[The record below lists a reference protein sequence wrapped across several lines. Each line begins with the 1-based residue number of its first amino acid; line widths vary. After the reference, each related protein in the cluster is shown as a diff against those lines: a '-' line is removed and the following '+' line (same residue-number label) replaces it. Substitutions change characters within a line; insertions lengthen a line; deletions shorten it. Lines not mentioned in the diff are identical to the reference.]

1 MEAGALTQERIVM
14 GSAAVIFVLLVVLAV
29 LAIECRM
36 TVSKLRHERTAH
48 DRSYALIAAEAN
60 AYRDRNAAL
69 EAEILRLRKI
79 PLTQPPEKADTS
91 VIRAKSPA
99 QVRQITEAA
108 WGKMPELE
116 EVNVIDNGE

>member
-1 MEAGALTQERIVM
+1 MAYP
-14 GSAAVIFVLLVVLAV
+14 AVIFILLVILAV
-29 LAIECRM
+29 AGIEWRLE
-36 TVSKLRHERTAH
+36 TRKRQEAEKQLVQAQDAARVGSTFQGER
-48 DRSYALIAAEAN
+48 IAT
-60 AYRDRNAAL
+60 L

-116 EVNVIDNGE
+116 EVNAIDNGE

>member
-1 MEAGALTQERIVM
+1 M
-14 GSAAVIFVLLVVLAV
+14 GSAAVIFVLLVILAV
-29 LAIECRM
+29 VGIEWCRE
-36 TVSKLRHERTAH
+36 TRKRQELQKQLIQARAAARVGSTFQGER
-48 DRSYALIAAEAN
+48 IE
-60 AYRDRNAAL
+60 AL

-116 EVNVIDNGE
+116 EVNAIDNGE